1 MNAYS
6 YMTILKKK
14 IKIKVYNKDS
24 LGSLILVSEYFYR
37 LDEWHRIRVYIDDI
51 KDRDRIVCSNLLR
64 YIESLVNLKLCQ
76 SNASTLCISHPKI
89 IFFTLMLRIFSAI
102 EIIKPWLQNCN
113 LDVNTFHLS
122 FIIACVE
129 NFLLAELSFCRI
141 YYLWLVKSKKMFH
154 KKIYFWFCSFFIDQL
169 IKIGLTNI
177 DIHFYPVLG

>member
-37 LDEWHRIRVYIDDI
+37 LDEWHRIGVYIDDT

-89 IFFTLMLRIFSAI
+89 IFFTLMLRIFFRNWNYKAMATKLQPRCEHFSFEFYYCMCRKCFI
-102 EIIKPWLQNCN
+102 GRIKLLSN
-113 LDVNTFHLS
+113 LLPLVGQ
-122 FIIACVE
+122 IKE
-129 NFLLAELSFCRI
+129 NVS
-141 YYLWLVKSKKMFH
+141 
-154 KKIYFWFCSFFIDQL
+154 
-169 IKIGLTNI
+169 
-177 DIHFYPVLG
+177 